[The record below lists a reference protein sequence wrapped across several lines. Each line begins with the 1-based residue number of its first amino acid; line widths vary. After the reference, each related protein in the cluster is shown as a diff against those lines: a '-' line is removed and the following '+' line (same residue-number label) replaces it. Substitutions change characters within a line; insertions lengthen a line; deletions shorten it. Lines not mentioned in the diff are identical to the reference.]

1 MKKFFQN
8 FDKYLKIYFLLSVVF
23 LSLSFFLLYKKV
35 NKIAE
40 LSGTNMAS
48 PTTGEERSQPPFPKI
63 DSCGTTCKSEIQRAV
78 SEAIATLSG
87 KPQTTTK
94 ITTPAPTGKK
104 TSYISLSGPITTTS
118 TAWVDASG
126 VEVYVDLTND
136 YSKDATVFWEATLSV
151 ADGNGQALARLF
163 DVTHGIAVNG
173 SEISLTNN
181 AIPTLVSSGNLS
193 FWSGKNLYR
202 VQLKSLNSF
211 VVTFASGRIKIVY

>member
-1 MKKFFQN
+1 MKKIFQN
-8 FDKYLKIYFLLSVVF
+8 LDKYLKIYLLLSVIF

-40 LSGTNMAS
+40 LSGTNLAS
-48 PTTGEERSQPPFPKI
+48 PTVEERSQPPSPKI
-63 DSCGTTCKSEIQRAV
+63 DSCGTACKSEIQRVV
-78 SEAIATLSG
+78 SEAMATLSA

-94 ITTPAPTGKK
+94 TTTAPIEKK

-136 YSKDATVFWEATLSV
+136 YSKDATVYWEATLSV
-151 ADGNGQALARLF
+151 ANGNGQASARLF

-181 AIPTLVSSGNLS
+181 ATPTLVSSGNLS
-193 FWSGKNLYR
+193 LWSGKNLYR

>member
-23 LSLSFFLLYKKV
+23 LSLSLFLLYKKV

-40 LSGTNMAS
+40 LSGTNMAP
-48 PTTGEERSQPPFPKI
+48 PTIGEER

-78 SEAIATLSG
+78 SEAMATLSG

-94 ITTPAPTGKK
+94 ITTPVPTGKK

-136 YSKDATVFWEATLSV
+136 YSKDATVSWEATLSV
-151 ADGNGQALARLF
+151 ANSNGQAFARLF

-181 AIPTLVSSGNLS
+181 ATPTLVSSGNLS

>member
-8 FDKYLKIYFLLSVVF
+8 FDQYLKIYLLLSVIF
-23 LSLSFFLLYKKV
+23 LSLSFFLLDKKV

-40 LSGTNMAS
+40 LSGTNMAPQPS
-48 PTTGEERSQPPFPKI
+48 PRI
-63 DSCGTTCKSEIQRAV
+63 DSCGTTCKSEIQKAV
-78 SEAIATLSG
+78 SEAVATLSG

-94 ITTPAPTGKK
+94 VTTLAPTGKK
-104 TSYISLSGPITTTS
+104 TSYIPLSGPITTTS
-118 TAWVDASG
+118 TAWVDAPG

-136 YSKDATVFWEATLSV
+136 YSADATVSWEATLSV
-151 ADGNGQALARLF
+151 ANGNGQALARLF

-181 AIPTLVSSGNLS
+181 ATPTLVSSGNLS

-211 VVTFASGRIKIVY
+211 VVTFSSGRIKIIY

>member
-8 FDKYLKIYFLLSVVF
+8 FDKYLKIYLLLSVIF
-23 LSLSFFLLYKKV
+23 LSLSFFLLYQKV

-48 PTTGEERSQPPFPKI
+48 LTVGERSQPPFRTE
-63 DSCGTTCKSEIQRAV
+63 DRCGDTCKSEIQRAV
-78 SEAIATLSG
+78 GEAVATLSG
-87 KPQTTTK
+87 KPQVTTRV
-94 ITTPAPTGKK
+94 TTAPTEKK

-136 YSKDATVFWEATLSV
+136 YSKDATVSWEATLSV
-151 ADGNGQALARLF
+151 ANGNGQAFARLF

-181 AIPTLVSSGNLS
+181 ATPTLVSSGNLS
-193 FWSGKNLYR
+193 LWSGKNLYR

>member
-8 FDKYLKIYFLLSVVF
+8 LDKYLKIYLLLSVVF
-23 LSLSFFLLYKKV
+23 LSLSLFLLHKKV

-40 LSGTNMAS
+40 LSGTNLAS
-48 PTTGEERSQPPFPKI
+48 PIPKI

-78 SEAIATLSG
+78 SEAMATLSG

-94 ITTPAPTGKK
+94 ITTPVPTGKK

-151 ADGNGQALARLF
+151 ANGNGQAFARLF

-181 AIPTLVSSGNLS
+181 ATPTLVSSGNLS